1 MKMRITVNGK
11 VEEFETE
18 LTIGDYLKA
27 KAIDTKLVVIEW
39 NFTTPAREQWER
51 IILEEGD
58 NLEIIK
64 IMGGG

>member
-1 MKMRITVNGK
+1 MKITVNGK
-11 VEEFETE
+11 VEEIQGEP
-18 LTIGDYLKA
+18 TIGAYLKA
-27 KAIDTKLVVIEW
+27 RGIDTKMVVVEW
-39 NFTTPAREQWER
+39 NFTTPPREQWER